1 MFFCGKEKLIKE
13 KAEESLGKL
22 SSDLFAGGMC
32 DLRQRAGLG
41 FPSTGR
47 ITSGRQDCNPG
58 RRRRWRDAIGCGDV
72 FFPTG
77 AVYLFLIFP
86 DSNRLQ

>member
-13 KAEESLGKL
+13 KAEESLGKA
-22 SSDLFAGGMC
+22 STDLFAGGMC

-47 ITSGRQDCNPG
+47 TYNERAS
-58 RRRRWRDAIGCGDV
+58 
-72 FFPTG
+72 
-77 AVYLFLIFP
+77 
-86 DSNRLQ
+86 RLQPGKKEEMAGCNWLR